1 MPLKILLADDSMTA
15 QKMGEKILEEAG
27 YEVVAVSNGAAAT
40 KKIASEKPDLII
52 LDIYMP
58 GYTGLEICQR
68 VKADP
73 ATAKVPV
80 VLTVGQVEPY
90 NPEDAEKVKA
100 DGVIVKPFVPSDL
113 VAAIKKIEERLS
125 APAAPPPPPPVDTVE
140 ITAPAIAEFPD
151 ASYQEWKESAEAVEE
166 HPIEEAPR
174 RAEVSVPDEMAAAPA
189 FGLDMLG
196 EEPAPPPPVVQ
207 PPKSV
212 ASHATDSLVEF
223 TSAPQAGDVV
233 AHGKDPALV
242 TDASEMATAFPT
254 RFGVEGAEVMP
265 GGFTPEMMAGA
276 APAAEEPAAAEPTA
290 EAAPAAEPEPVPV
303 AVVAPPSEE
312 ERLQLAREMQAA
324 VADMPVEPVPVEEA
338 APAPVPEPEPAP
350 IAFASPPPAAEPHS
364 DLELA
369 AAMAVAVGATAEPVV
384 AAPAAATTSLDA
396 NAIAMIVHKVTE
408 RMKPQLIEEIAREL
422 AAEAERMRR

>member
-1 MPLKILLADDSMTA
+1 VALKILLADDSMTA

-73 ATAKVPV
+73 ATAKIPV

-90 NPEDAEKVKA
+90 NPEDAERVKA
-100 DGVIVKPFVPSDL
+100 DGVIVKPFVPTDL
-113 VAAIKKIEERLS
+113 VAAIKKIEEKL
-125 APAAPPPPPPVDTVE
+125 AAVAAPPPPPPPIDTVE
-140 ITAPAIAEFPD
+140 ITAPAVSEFPD
-151 ASYQEWKESAEAVEE
+151 ASYQEWKEAAEE
-166 HPIEEAPR
+166 HPVEEAPR

-196 EEPAPPPPVVQ
+196 EEPAPPPAAA
-207 PPKSV
+207 PKPV

-223 TSAPQAGDVV
+223 TSAPQAGEV
-233 AHGKDPALV
+233 AHAIDPGLV

-254 RFGVEGAEVMP
+254 KFGVEGAEVMP
-265 GGFTPEMMAGA
+265 GGFTPEMMEAA
-276 APAAEEPAAAEPTA
+276 APAAEEPAAAGPVA
-290 EAAPAAEPEPVPV
+290 EAAPVEEAPQLPEPEPVPV
-303 AVVAPPSEE
+303 AAPPSEE
-312 ERLQLAREMQAA
+312 ERLEIAREMQAA
-324 VADMPVEPVPVEEA
+324 VADMPVEPAPAEEA
-338 APAPVPEPEPAP
+338 APAPEPEPEPAP
-350 IAFASPPPAAEPHS
+350 VAVAPPPPVAETHS

-369 AAMAVAVGATAEPVV
+369 AAMAAAVGATAEPVV
-384 AAPAAATTSLDA
+384 SAPAAATTSLDA
-396 NAIAMIVHKVTE
+396 NTIAMIVHKVTE

-422 AAEAERMRR
+422 AAEAERTRR